1 MNKVTIIGSGCVG
14 ATIGYAL
21 SFYPQIDEI
30 ALVDVKKELSQG
42 EAMDI
47 FSGSC
52 CIGNGKIKAGSYED
66 CSDSDILILTAGIN
80 RKPGQTRDD
89 LLGTNESIMESVLEN
104 IKPKYNNSFVIIVTN
119 PVDAL
124 TKYVANYGF
133 IPKDKLCGTGCMLDT
148 ARWVAELSNYLNI
161 ASRRITAFA
170 VGKHGSEQKLLWS
183 MTRVDDTPIIE
194 YCEKNNILMNS
205 TVKEK
210 LRKIVE
216 NQGAEI
222 IKRKGKTQ
230 YGIASVCAVLVNALL
245 QKQETLVSV
254 GTMLGNKENNKV
266 ISKLVYIGNGKIRVA
281 EEFVGIEE

>member
-30 ALVDVKKELSQG
+30 ALVDVKKDLAEG

-52 CIGNGKIKAGSYED
+52 CMGNGKVKAGSYED
-66 CSDSDILILTAGIN
+66 CSNSDILILTAGIN

-89 LLGTNESIMESVLEN
+89 LLGTNEGIMESVLEN

-124 TKYVANYGF
+124 TKHVANCGF
-133 IPKDKLCGTGCMLDT
+133 IPEDKLCGTGCMLDT
-148 ARWVAELSNYLNI
+148 ARWIAELSNYLKI
-161 ASRRITAFA
+161 PSRQITAFA

-183 MTRVDDTPIIE
+183 MTRVDNIPIIE
-194 YCEKNNILMNS
+194 YCEKNNILLDV
-205 TVKEK
+205 TIKEK
-210 LRKIVE
+210 LREVVE

-222 IKRKGKTQ
+222 IQRKGKTQ
-230 YGIASVCAVLVNALL
+230 YGIASVCASLVIALL
-245 QKQETLVSV
+245 QNQERLVSV
-254 GTMLGNKENNKV
+254 GTVLGNNENNKV
-266 ISKLVYIGNGKIRVA
+266 VSKLVYIGNGKIRLA